1 MGGLILT
8 RIPLSTLLL
17 GPSPLGVRSELL
29 SHIGELLLSYFAL
42 IASNRQSRTVQ
53 SLNKETLSI
62 EKYKRI
68 VLLKIR

>member
-1 MGGLILT
+1 MGGLILP

-17 GPSPLGVRSELL
+17 GPSPLGVRSERL

-42 IASNRQSRTVQ
+42 IRQSRTVQ

-68 VLLKIR
+68 VLLEIR